1 MYGKCVSE
9 QEKNTNLVLGLNYL
23 LHPNQDIPP
32 YINKNRIIKKVEKKS
47 IIMDKLLASILHF

>member
-1 MYGKCVSE
+1 MCIRA
-9 QEKNTNLVLGLNYL
+9 EKKYPNLVLGLNYL

-32 YINKNRIIKKVEKKS
+32 YINKNRIIKKVEKS